1 MLFVSFRV
9 YFSRNVVL
17 SRRQNR
23 VLFKGKKRKSQAPV
37 FLPSDHQDYQ
47 RRSRKQAYVFFFFN
61 SHHHMIIFISLLIL
75 LLTSLCRLIKHA
87 TFHS

>member
-23 VLFKGKKRKSQAPV
+23 VLFKGKKENHKHLFFCLVTIRTIKGDQGNKRTFS
-37 FLPSDHQDYQ
+37 
-47 RRSRKQAYVFFFFN
+47 FFFN